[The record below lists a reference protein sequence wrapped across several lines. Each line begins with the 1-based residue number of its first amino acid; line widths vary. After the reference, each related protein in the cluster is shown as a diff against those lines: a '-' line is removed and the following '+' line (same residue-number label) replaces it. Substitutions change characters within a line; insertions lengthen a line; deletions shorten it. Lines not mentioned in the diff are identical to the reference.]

1 MEERRRFI
9 MRKPQHVVEGMQQAA
24 HSVYFGLEGGVTG
37 LFTAPYRGA
46 CEDGVTGFVG
56 GMFKGVTGVVTKP
69 LAGVLD
75 ATAKAA

>member
-1 MEERRRFI
+1 
-9 MRKPQHVVEGMQQAA
+9 
-24 HSVYFGLEGGVTG
+24 VTG